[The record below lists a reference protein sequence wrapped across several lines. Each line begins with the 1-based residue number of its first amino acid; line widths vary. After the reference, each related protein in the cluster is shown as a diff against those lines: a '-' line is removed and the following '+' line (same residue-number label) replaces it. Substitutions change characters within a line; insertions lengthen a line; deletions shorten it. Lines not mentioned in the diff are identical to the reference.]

1 MFSYAPLGWTEI
13 SDRPAYAP
21 VLPRSADPD
30 VAAGSA
36 TQNASGSMG
45 KATSQ
50 SVPGFCL
57 FTISSARSM
66 LSACTAT
73 LKRAAP
79 LVTWTAIL
87 TISYPLYDL
96 RSACSGCVRFLYL
109 HLLCHHRAVLASRSG
124 APTSCRCCR
133 ISR

>member
-1 MFSYAPLGWTEI
+1 MFSYAPLGWAGI
-13 SDRPAYAP
+13 SDRPAYAA
-21 VLPRSADPD
+21 VLPRAAGPD

-36 TQNASGSMG
+36 TQNSSGSME

-50 SVPGFCL
+50 SLPGFCL
-57 FTISSARSM
+57 FAISSARSM

-109 HLLCHHRAVLASRSG
+109 QPLCHHREIGRAHV
-124 APTSCRCCR
+124 
-133 ISR
+133 